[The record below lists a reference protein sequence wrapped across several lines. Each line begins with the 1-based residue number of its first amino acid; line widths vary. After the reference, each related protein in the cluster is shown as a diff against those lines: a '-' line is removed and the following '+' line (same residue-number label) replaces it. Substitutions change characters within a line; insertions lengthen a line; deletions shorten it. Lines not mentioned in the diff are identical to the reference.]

1 MIASVRGTVAAV
13 APDGAVVEVGGVGL
27 AVTCAPATLARLR
40 VGESAR
46 LATSLVVREDALTL
60 YGFAD
65 DDERA
70 LFELL
75 QTANGV
81 GPKLAQ
87 TMLAVHPPR
96 ELRRAI
102 ATGDL
107 AALTQ
112 VPGIGRKGAERIVVE
127 LRDRIGSID
136 GGDGAAARIEPGA
149 GVVAVAPWRAQVA
162 HALAGLGFSAK
173 EAGAALDVVAADLDD
188 GAEPDIPGLLRRSIQ
203 LLGRAR

>member
-1 MIASVRGTVAAV
+1 VISSVRGVVVAV
-13 APDGAVVEVGGVGL
+13 SVDGVVIEVGGVGL
-27 AVTCAPATLARLR
+27 SLSCAPATLARLR

-46 LATSLVVREDALTL
+46 LATSLVVREDSLTL
-60 YGFAD
+60 YAFAD

-87 TMLAVHPPR
+87 TILGVHPPR
-96 ELRRAI
+96 EVRRAI
-102 ATGDL
+102 ATNDL
-107 AALTQ
+107 AALMK
-112 VPGIGRKGAERIVVE
+112 VPGIGRKGAERIVLE

-136 GGDGAAARIEPGA
+136 ASGDTGISGL
-149 GVVAVAPWRAQVA
+149 GVAAVAPWRDQLAT
-162 HALAGLGFSAK
+162 ALAGLGFTGK
-173 EAGAALDVVAADLDD
+173 ESGDAIDQVAGEFTD
-188 GAEPDIPGLLRRSIQ
+188 AEPAPDLAGLLRRSIQ